1 MAERMDDQKKE
12 HIGRVS
18 DVVHSRL
25 SGARAENADFFARE
39 FYRDV
44 PPDDVLAEEPENLYG
59 AALSLELFGEQ
70 RKAGR
75 AKIRVYNPTIEKDG
89 WQSGHTIIEVIN
101 DNMPFLVDSVTMG
114 LNQLDLT
121 VHLIIHPTFV
131 VKRDKAG
138 RAVGFTT
145 GMESGNGAV
154 RESYM
159 HVQISEQTSKSAL
172 KEIEKKVSDVLAD
185 VRSAVEDWRPML
197 SEVRVATDELGKTPK
212 VIDRAEV
219 AEAIDFMNWAYDDH
233 FTFLGFREYKLVGKG
248 TSAHLEIV
256 PGTGK
261 GILRKDKVLVF
272 EGLRDAG
279 KLTSEIE
286 AFLRQP
292 FPLLVTKSNL
302 RSTIHRPVHIDTIA
316 IKRFDTK
323 GNVVGEYLFAGL
335 FTSVAYSLSPRDIPY
350 LRRKVEAAMD
360 LSGFDPRSHSGKA
373 FMHVLENYPRDE
385 LFQISA
391 SELHEISRGV
401 VNLQERQRTALFVR
415 RDPFDRFVSA
425 FVYTPRDRY
434 TQAIRRAFGDILSA
448 AFCGRV
454 SAYYTHFSDEILVR
468 LQYIISI
475 EGEGVPDYDLK
486 EIEARLRE
494 ATRTWSDRLHD
505 ALLDAAGE
513 EQGNRLFRRYGD
525 AFPAAYREETSP
537 QSAVYDIER
546 LERVS
551 ETRAFDLNPYHP
563 IEAEPNEFRVK
574 FYNFGGPVLLS
585 DTLPVLEKLGL
596 IVVSEN
602 PYELTFSDTR
612 GTMFIHDFE
621 VRTRNSDPLNFAE
634 VREPFKEAFSRVWR
648 GEMESDGFNGLVLAA
663 GLSWREVVIIRAYS
677 KFLRQARIPFSQEYM
692 EQTLVENGALARL
705 IVDLF
710 GALLDPAAR
719 KGFDRKA
726 GKIRTAIDKG
736 LEGVSNL
743 DQDRIIRHFL
753 NLVETTLRT
762 NFYQSDENGEPISY
776 LSLKFDSRNI
786 DDLPKPRPLR
796 EIFVYCP
803 RFEAVHLR
811 FGLVARG
818 GLRWSD
824 RREDFRTEVLGLV
837 KAQQVK
843 NSVIVPVGSKGGFV
857 LKKAPPMSD
866 REGFMA
872 EGVAVYKLF
881 VGAILEI
888 TDNLSA
894 DKNIP
899 PLDVVCR
906 DDPDPYL
913 VVAADKGT
921 ATFSDYANS
930 VAREKGFWLDDAFAS
945 GGSAGYD
952 HKKMAITARGA
963 WESVKRHFREMGHD
977 TQSQDF
983 TVIGCGDMSGDVFG
997 NGMLLSEHIKLLGA
1011 FNHLNIFVDP
1021 DPDPAKSHAERRRLF
1036 DLPRSSWTD
1045 YDGKLISKGGGIFE

>member
-1 MAERMDDQKKE
+1 M
-12 HIGRVS
+12 
-18 DVVHSRL
+18 
-25 SGARAENADFFARE
+25 
-39 FYRDV
+39 
-44 PPDDVLAEEPENLYG
+44 
-59 AALSLELFGEQ
+59 
-70 RKAGR
+70 
-75 AKIRVYNPTIEKDG
+75 
-89 WQSGHTIIEVIN
+89 
-101 DNMPFLVDSVTMG
+101 
-114 LNQLDLT
+114 
-121 VHLIIHPTFV
+121 
-131 VKRDKAG
+131 
-138 RAVGFTT
+138 
-145 GMESGNGAV
+145 
-154 RESYM
+154 
-159 HVQISEQTSKSAL
+159 
-172 KEIEKKVSDVLAD
+172 
-185 VRSAVEDWRPML
+185 
-197 SEVRVATDELGKTPK
+197 
-212 VIDRAEV
+212 
-219 AEAIDFMNWAYDDH
+219 
-233 FTFLGFREYKLVGKG
+233 
-248 TSAHLEIV
+248 
-256 PGTGK
+256 
-261 GILRKDKVLVF
+261 
-272 EGLRDAG
+272 
-279 KLTSEIE
+279 
-286 AFLRQP
+286 
-292 FPLLVTKSNL
+292 
-302 RSTIHRPVHIDTIA
+302 
-316 IKRFDTK
+316 
-323 GNVVGEYLFAGL
+323 
-335 FTSVAYSLSPRDIPY
+335 
-350 LRRKVEAAMD
+350 
-360 LSGFDPRSHSGKA
+360 
-373 FMHVLENYPRDE
+373 
-385 LFQISA
+385 
-391 SELHEISRGV
+391 
-401 VNLQERQRTALFVR
+401 
-415 RDPFDRFVSA
+415 
-425 FVYTPRDRY
+425 
-434 TQAIRRAFGDILSA
+434 
-448 AFCGRV
+448 
-454 SAYYTHFSDEILVR
+454 
-468 LQYIISI
+468 
-475 EGEGVPDYDLK
+475 
-486 EIEARLRE
+486 
-494 ATRTWSDRLHD
+494 
-505 ALLDAAGE
+505 
-513 EQGNRLFRRYGD
+513 
-525 AFPAAYREETSP
+525 
-537 QSAVYDIER
+537 
-546 LERVS
+546 
-551 ETRAFDLNPYHP
+551 
-563 IEAEPNEFRVK
+563 
-574 FYNFGGPVLLS
+574 LS

-602 PYELTFSDTR
+602 PYELTFSDAR

-776 LSLKFDSRNI
+776 LSLKFDSRHI

-881 VGAILEI
+881 VGAMLEI
-888 TDNLSA
+888 TDNLGA

-899 PLDVVCR
+899 PVNVVCR

-1011 FNHLNIFVDP
+1011 FNHLHIFVDP
-1021 DPDPAKSHAERRRLF
+1021 NPDPAKSHAERRRLF

-1045 YDGKLISKGGGIFE
+1045 YDSKLISKGGGIFERSAKSLRLSSEIKAAFGIEADSVTPNQLIKAMLLTQVDLLWFGGIGTYIKSSDESDAEVGDRANDPIRVNGEDLNCKVVGEGANLGATQLGRVEFAMAGGRINTDFIDNSAGVDCSDHEVNIKIVLGDVVQSGDMTMKQRDKLLSRMTEEVGTLVLRDNYQQS